1 MPASVAPSSSST
13 AAFPDCAAV
22 ILAAGKSTR
31 MRSRLPKPLHPLCGL
46 PLTAHVIR
54 SCQLAGIARSIVV
67 IGHEGDTVRAGLGDG
82 VEYAVQHE
90 QRGSGDAA
98 KAAESALA
106 GFTGTVVVLAGDVP
120 LLGAQTVRQLVEHHR
135 ATGAT
140 ATLLTAAMDD
150 PTGYGR
156 IVRNA
161 DGTVSR
167 IVEHRD
173 ATPEERA
180 IREINP
186 SIYCFESGPL
196 FEALR
201 QVQPNNIQGEF
212 YLTDVIE
219 LMSGSGGR
227 VEAVAVADAR
237 ETLGVNTRVE
247 LALVGSILRL
257 RILEDLMLSGVTVV
271 DPASTWVDINVSVG
285 QDAVLQPHTFLLGS
299 TSIGDE
305 SVIGPYS
312 RIVDTTVGRGC
323 AILASNIVECEI
335 ADRVKIGP
343 YANLRPGCRLA
354 EGVKVGDFVELKNA
368 SLGRKVSAS
377 HLSYIGDAEVG
388 EGTNIGAG
396 TVTCNYDGVRK
407 YRTVIGKNAFIG
419 THSTLIAPITVGDGA
434 FIAAGSP
441 IDQDVPA
448 DALALARS
456 RTTIKPQWAQKRRE
470 SHAKSL

>member
-1 MPASVAPSSSST
+1 MSESVAPSNST
-13 AAFPDCAAV
+13 TEAFPDCAAV
-22 ILAAGKSTR
+22 ILAAGRSTR

-46 PLTAHVIR
+46 PLSRHVIR
-54 SCQLAGIARSIVV
+54 SCRHAGIDRSIVV
-67 IGHEGDTVRAGLGDG
+67 IGHEGDAVRAGLGGD

-98 KAAESALA
+98 KAAEPALA
-106 GFTGTVVVLAGDVP
+106 GFTGTVLVLAGDVP
-120 LLGAQTVRQLVEHHR
+120 LLRAETVRRLVDHHR

-140 ATLLTAAMDD
+140 ATLLTAVLDD
-150 PTGYGR
+150 PAGYGR

-161 DGTVSR
+161 DGTVAR

-173 ATPEERA
+173 ASPEERA
-180 IREINP
+180 LHEINP
-186 SIYCFESGPL
+186 SIYCFESAPL
-196 FEALR
+196 FESLR
-201 QVQPNNIQGEF
+201 RIQPNNSQGEF
-212 YLTDVIE
+212 YLTDVIG
-219 LMSGSGGR
+219 LLSDGGGR
-227 VEAVAVADAR
+227 VEAIAVADAR

-247 LALVGSILRL
+247 LAMVGTILRQ

-271 DPASTWVDINVSVG
+271 DPTATYVDVDVKVG
-285 QDAVLQPHTFLLGS
+285 QDTVLQPHTILLGN
-299 TSIGDE
+299 TSVGDE

-312 RIVDTTVGRGC
+312 RIVDSSIGDGC
-323 AILASNIVECEI
+323 IVLASNIVECQI
-335 ADRVKIGP
+335 ADHVKIGP

-407 YRTVIGKNAFIG
+407 YRTIIGRNAFIG
-419 THSTLIAPITVGDGA
+419 THSTLIAPVTVGDGA

-456 RTTIKPQWAQKRRE
+456 RTTIKPQWAQRRRE
-470 SHAKSL
+470 SRAE

>member
-1 MPASVAPSSSST
+1 MQENSVPT
-13 AAFPDCAAV
+13 GQFGAAVPDCAAV

-46 PLTAHVIR
+46 PLTGHVIR
-54 SCQLAGIARSIVV
+54 SCRLAGIERSIVV
-67 IGHEGDTVRAGLGDG
+67 IGHEGDAVRAGLGDD
-82 VEYAVQHE
+82 VEYAIQVE

-98 KAAESALA
+98 KAAESALD
-106 GFTGTVVVLAGDVP
+106 GFSGTVVVLAGDVP
-120 LLGAQTVRQLVEHHR
+120 LLRAETVRSLVDHHR
-135 ATGAT
+135 ATGAA
-140 ATLLTAAMDD
+140 ATLLTALFDD

-161 DGTVSR
+161 DGTVAR

-173 ATPEERA
+173 ATPEQRA

-196 FEALR
+196 FEALHR
-201 QVQPNNIQGEF
+201 VEPNNAQGEF
-212 YLTDVIE
+212 YLTDVIQI
-219 LMSGSGGR
+219 LSARGDC
-227 VEAVAVADAR
+227 VEAIAVPDSR
-237 ETLGVNTRVE
+237 ETLGVNNRME
-247 LALVGSILRL
+247 LAAVGDILRR
-257 RILEDLMLSGVTVV
+257 RILDDLMLSGVTVV
-271 DPASTWVDINVSVG
+271 DPASTWADIEVRVG
-285 QDAVLQPHTFLLGS
+285 QDSTIQPHTFLLGN
-299 TSIGDE
+299 TLVGEDC
-305 SVIGPYS
+305 VVGPYT
-312 RIVDTTVGRGC
+312 RIVDSTVGDRA

-335 ADRVKIGP
+335 GNGVKIGP

-368 SLGRKVSAS
+368 TLGRKVSAS

-396 TVTCNYDGVRK
+396 VVTCNYDGVRK
-407 YRTVIGKNAFIG
+407 YRTIIGSRAFIG
-419 THSTLIAPITVGDGA
+419 THATLIAPVSIGDGA
-434 FIAAGSP
+434 FVAAGSP

-456 RTTIKPQWAQKRRE
+456 RVTIKPQWARKRRD
-470 SHAKSL
+470 SQSG